1 MRLLSPFCFFAFF
14 LSGFSALVYE
24 LTWTRLLKQ
33 IFGSDSFAF
42 AAILIVFI
50 GGIAF
55 GSYLAASLISGLF
68 RFDNQKEP
76 KALSDLNLGQS
87 TLLLAFYGI
96 TELILALYC
105 CFVPFILDT
114 NNFQDLW
121 IGLANLSLDNNM
133 LAILIKLILGL
144 LLLLL
149 PTTLIGFGLP
159 VLSELLVMHQNSV
172 ILESRS
178 DSGTQSRGS
187 DFEKINLIVSNLYA
201 TNTLGAICGTVFTGF
216 ILLPKIGLQ
225 KTILLAVLLNLISF
239 LLVFVVI
246 FINRHLF
253 ADNKLKHLFTVV
265 VDEAKKIHTE
275 MKSSFSSSISEVKN
289 SDSYKK
295 YKFVNL
301 ILIII
306 AALIGFINLGLELV
320 WTKVLALV
328 IGSSTYSLTI
338 VLTVVL
344 LGITVGAYLLN
355 YFLQLSHRFKID
367 YLNFLKI
374 TLSAFALLIALS
386 FVFLNNL
393 PTLFITIN
401 KLLPLPVNLLK
412 FIYVSLIYLPVTL
425 VEGLIYAFILFLV
438 ASGTNLVNVNVLEPV
453 GTRVARVTLFNTL
466 GAITGAFLI
475 AFVLMPLFSNFG
487 SGIYFSMLF
496 LTLVAFAA
504 AFLTFALEEVP
515 VKFSKWQISILFAVM
530 TVALLLIRQPIPEL
544 FSSGVGIYSGLKFKN
559 KSAKDFNKSLGQEIL
574 FHKEGLNYVITVV
587 KDTGANAILLK
598 SNGKVEAGIPLDY
611 SKPSKADLGTQVLL
625 GLLPVAIKPDAESA
639 LLIGMGSGV
648 SLESL
653 ALTAKNS
660 TLKYIDVCE
669 IEKVIFEAADKF
681 FVKKYPAGIKI
692 NRKNTDARN
701 FLLAKS
707 KSQDKYDLIIS
718 QPSDPWISASL
729 FTKEFWSLASDNL
742 SDNGIFV
749 QWLQLYSIDPEY
761 LTITLRTFQSIFDE
775 VVVFKPENS
784 AELILIGSNNRIK
797 LDIPKV
803 KTLINE
809 NEALRKRLVYIGIE
823 DEADFLA
830 SLVLAPNSVRAL
842 ITASFPKEVEQQK
855 EEEVKSPGTIK
866 PTLSK
871 ANLTTA
877 ESNFSD
883 FKTNGKLNLLKVTDD
898 NMLLEFHTYSKLNA
912 FAESIQSNLDFI
924 TKYSSPEFLIKFL
937 VESGDNDFLLR
948 LAASHL
954 KVNNYENK
962 KTELQSPAEFF
973 SNLHA
978 KLALGLAEYIHEF
991 TLSPQSYMTLIEIY
1005 NSSNHEY
1012 KARDL
1017 AFDALFQL
1025 SGYFNFNSQT
1035 NQPELKGFNSKSSSL
1050 LKDSQQF
1057 FYLAKIFKFNQDYY
1071 KANEIIDKA
1080 IAMLNALQVET
1091 LEESYKDQLLSQ
1103 FYQEKAEI
1111 EFAIL
1116 EKNLHSE
1123 TYDMFSELQR
1133 FKQIDSSLTSSLKYN
1148 KLNHQALVVL
1158 AKLDLEKIKLYPYD
1172 EEALKTSAIKLL
1184 KQSQRLSPNIYEAN
1198 LLLGEVYLK
1207 TLPDSQLKFM
1217 AAVNTSNPDPVIT
1230 KNLDLA
1236 ILYVHNALQI
1246 KPYAVRANYY
1256 MLTLQNLMGNLDN
1269 AFKHSQ
1275 RLEKICGKEFAA
1287 CQDKLSEEEIKKA
1300 IAISVKLS
1308 KLVQ

>member
-1 MRLLSPFCFFAFF
+1 M
-14 LSGFSALVYE
+14 
-24 LTWTRLLKQ
+24 KQ

-55 GSYLAASLISGLF
+55 GSYLAAWLISGLF
-68 RFDNQKEP
+68 RFDSTKEQ
-76 KALSDLNLGQS
+76 KALSDLNLGQA
-87 TLLLAFYGI
+87 TLLLVFYGI

-121 IGLANLSLDNNM
+121 INLANLTLDNNM
-133 LAILIKLILGL
+133 LAILVKLLLGL

-159 VLSELLVMHQNSV
+159 VLSELLVMHQNSQ
-172 ILESRS
+172 
-178 DSGTQSRGS
+178 TK

-201 TNTLGAICGTVFTGF
+201 TNTLGAICGTVCTGF

-225 KTILLAVLLNLISF
+225 KTILLAVILNLISF

-246 FINRHLF
+246 FINKHLF
-253 ADNKLKHLFTVV
+253 ADNQWRKLIGLVF
-265 VDEAKKIHTE
+265 DEAKKIHTE
-275 MKSSFSSSISEVKN
+275 LKSSFSSSISELKN

-301 ILIII
+301 ILTII

-355 YFLQLSHRFKID
+355 YFLQLSHHWKID

-374 TLSAFALLIALS
+374 SLSAFALLIALS

-393 PTLFITIN
+393 PLLFITIN

-412 FIYVSLIYLPVTL
+412 FIYVALIYLPVTL
-425 VEGLIYAFILFLV
+425 IEGLIYAFILFLV
-438 ASGTNLVNVNVLEPV
+438 ASGTNLVDVNVLEPV
-453 GTRVARVTLFNTL
+453 GTRVARVSLANTL

-496 LTLVAFAA
+496 LTFIAFAA
-504 AFLTFALEEVP
+504 AFLVFALEENP
-515 VKFSKWQISILFAVM
+515 LKFSKLQISSLAAIVI
-530 TVALLLIRQPIPEL
+530 VSLLLIKQPIPEL

-559 KSAKDFNKSLGQEIL
+559 NSAKDFQKTLGQEIV

-587 KDTGANAILLK
+587 KDRLANAILLK
-598 SNGKVEAGIPLDY
+598 SNGKVEAGLPLDY

-625 GLLPVAIKPDAESA
+625 GVLPLAVKDDSKSA

-653 ALTAKNS
+653 AIASKNS
-660 TLKYIDVCE
+660 EMQRIDVCE

-681 FVKKYPAGIKI
+681 FVKKYPAGIEI
-692 NRKNTDARN
+692 NRKNSDARN
-701 FLLAKS
+701 FLLARS
-707 KSQDKYDLIIS
+707 KSNDKYDVIIS

-761 LTITLRTFQSIFDE
+761 LTITLRTFQSVFDE
-775 VVVFKPENS
+775 VAVFKPQNS
-784 AELILIGSNNRIK
+784 AELILIGANRNIK
-797 LDIPKV
+797 LDIPKI
-803 KTLINE
+803 KSLISE
-809 NEALRKRLVYIGIE
+809 NEALRKKLVYIGIE
-823 DEADFLA
+823 DEADLLS

-842 ITASFPKEVEQQK
+842 ITASFPKEEPIK
-855 EEEVKSPGTIK
+855 NEDDSKSTDTIK

-883 FKTNGKLNLLKVTDD
+883 FKDSGKVNLLKVTDD
-898 NMLLEFHTYSKLNA
+898 NMLLEFHTYNKLNA

-924 TKYSSPEFLIKFL
+924 AKYSSPEFLIKFL

-948 LAASHL
+948 LASAHL
-954 KVNNYENK
+954 KVNNYETK
-962 KTELQSPAEFF
+962 KAPLQNPAEFF

-1005 NSSNHEY
+1005 DSSNHEY
-1012 KARDL
+1012 KAHDL

-1025 SGYFNFNSQT
+1025 SSYFNFNSQT
-1035 NQPELKGFNSKSSSL
+1035 NQPEIKFFSSKSKSAI
-1050 LKDSQQF
+1050 KDSQQL
-1057 FYLAKIFKFNQDYY
+1057 FYLARIFKFNQDYY
-1071 KANEIIDKA
+1071 KASEIIDKA
-1080 IAMLNALQVET
+1080 TTTLNALKAESS
-1091 LEESYKDQLLSQ
+1091 EEAYKAQLLSQ

-1116 EKNLHSE
+1116 EKNMSRNS
-1123 TYDMFSELQR
+1123 YDLMIELQR
-1133 FKQIDSSLTSSLKYN
+1133 FKQVDSSLTSSLKYN
-1148 KLNHQALVVL
+1148 KLNHHALVIL
-1158 AKLDLEKIKLYPYD
+1158 AKLDLERIKLYPYD
-1172 EEALKTSAIKLL
+1172 EEALKASAIKLL
-1184 KQSQRLSPNIYEAN
+1184 KQAQRLNPNIFEAN
-1198 LLLGEVYLK
+1198 LLLAEIYLK
-1207 TLPDSQLKFM
+1207 TLPDTQLKFM

-1236 ILYVHNALQI
+1236 ILYVQNALQI
-1246 KPYAVRANYY
+1246 KPYSVRANYY

-1275 RLEKICGKEFAA
+1275 RLEKICGKEFVA
-1287 CQDKLSEEEIKKA
+1287 CKDKLSDEEIKKA
-1300 IAISVKLS
+1300 IAVSEKLS
-1308 KLVQ
+1308 KLVN

>member
-1 MRLLSPFCFFAFF
+1 M
-14 LSGFSALVYE
+14 
-24 LTWTRLLKQ
+24 KQ

-68 RFDNQKEP
+68 RFDDKKEP
-76 KALSDLNLGQS
+76 NALSDLNLGQS

-105 CFVPFILDT
+105 CLVPFILDT

-133 LAILIKLILGL
+133 LAILIKLVLGL

-159 VLSELLVMHQNSV
+159 VLSELLVMHQNTLSMS
-172 ILESRS
+172 LFEKLPDARLASPEEPELTGASMRTTKGERNNADGTSR
-178 DSGTQSRGS
+178 TGS

-225 KTILLAVLLNLISF
+225 KTILLAVLLNIISF

-246 FINRHLF
+246 FINKHLF
-253 ADNKLKHLFTVV
+253 ADNKLKHLLTVV
-265 VDEAKKIHTE
+265 IDEAKKIHTE
-275 MKSSFSSSISEVKN
+275 MKSSFSSSISELKN
-289 SDSYKK
+289 SENYKK

-301 ILIII
+301 ILIIL
-306 AALIGFINLGLELV
+306 AGMIGFINLGLELV

-412 FIYVSLIYLPVTL
+412 FIYVSLIYLPVTM

-453 GTRVARVTLFNTL
+453 VTRVARVTLFNTL
-466 GAITGAFLI
+466 GAISGAFLI

-504 AFLTFALEEVP
+504 AFLAFALEEVP
-515 VKFSKWQISILFAVM
+515 IKFSKWQISILFAVM

-559 KSAKDFNKSLGQEIL
+559 KSAKDFQKSLGQEIL

-625 GLLPVAIKPDAESA
+625 GLLPVAIKPDAQSA

-653 ALTAKNS
+653 VLTAKNS

-681 FVKKYPAGIKI
+681 FVKKYPTGIKI

-701 FLLAKS
+701 FLLANS

-729 FTKEFWSLASDNL
+729 FTKEFWSLASDN
-742 SDNGIFV
+742 
-749 QWLQLYSIDPEY
+749 
-761 LTITLRTFQSIFDE
+761 
-775 VVVFKPENS
+775 
-784 AELILIGSNNRIK
+784 
-797 LDIPKV
+797 
-803 KTLINE
+803 
-809 NEALRKRLVYIGIE
+809 
-823 DEADFLA
+823 
-830 SLVLAPNSVRAL
+830 
-842 ITASFPKEVEQQK
+842 
-855 EEEVKSPGTIK
+855 
-866 PTLSK
+866 
-871 ANLTTA
+871 
-877 ESNFSD
+877 
-883 FKTNGKLNLLKVTDD
+883 
-898 NMLLEFHTYSKLNA
+898 
-912 FAESIQSNLDFI
+912 
-924 TKYSSPEFLIKFL
+924 
-937 VESGDNDFLLR
+937 
-948 LAASHL
+948 
-954 KVNNYENK
+954 
-962 KTELQSPAEFF
+962 
-973 SNLHA
+973 
-978 KLALGLAEYIHEF
+978 
-991 TLSPQSYMTLIEIY
+991 
-1005 NSSNHEY
+1005 
-1012 KARDL
+1012 
-1017 AFDALFQL
+1017 
-1025 SGYFNFNSQT
+1025 
-1035 NQPELKGFNSKSSSL
+1035 
-1050 LKDSQQF
+1050 
-1057 FYLAKIFKFNQDYY
+1057 
-1071 KANEIIDKA
+1071 
-1080 IAMLNALQVET
+1080 
-1091 LEESYKDQLLSQ
+1091 
-1103 FYQEKAEI
+1103 
-1111 EFAIL
+1111 
-1116 EKNLHSE
+1116 
-1123 TYDMFSELQR
+1123 
-1133 FKQIDSSLTSSLKYN
+1133 
-1148 KLNHQALVVL
+1148 
-1158 AKLDLEKIKLYPYD
+1158 
-1172 EEALKTSAIKLL
+1172 
-1184 KQSQRLSPNIYEAN
+1184 
-1198 LLLGEVYLK
+1198 
-1207 TLPDSQLKFM
+1207 
-1217 AAVNTSNPDPVIT
+1217 
-1230 KNLDLA
+1230 
-1236 ILYVHNALQI
+1236 
-1246 KPYAVRANYY
+1246 
-1256 MLTLQNLMGNLDN
+1256 
-1269 AFKHSQ
+1269 
-1275 RLEKICGKEFAA
+1275 
-1287 CQDKLSEEEIKKA
+1287 
-1300 IAISVKLS
+1300 
-1308 KLVQ
+1308 